1 VSQSPDSFE
10 MGLTGTVAS
19 VEESFR
25 VFPAFGKGAT

>member
-19 VEESFR
+19 AEESLT
-25 VFPAFGKGAT
+25 VLPAFGNGAT